1 MLRLLVSCCA
11 SLFLFTGLTPIARAG
26 EPAKPTT
33 AVPEPSAKPSDS
45 STKTSK
51 TRYADVAVE
60 TQSLGAAG
68 PVVRR
73 RVGERA
79 DVVLRRSG
87 VLPPRDGDDPVISVT
102 VEELTGDEPGY
113 VFRVEILVNGVAT
126 EKAKPTECRLCTEGE
141 LVDAIEGRLEHAVA
155 NLPTAGG
162 DVPPPRV
169 DPTPQDPIDAPMP
182 EPAPRPGMRIAGAA
196 VLGVGAAALIAGAV
210 MAARK
215 DTVKDNP
222 LELSST
228 HTPGYALIG
237 VGGAAVITGA
247 VLLIVDARR
256 RAKYKRSTTAKLR

>member
-1 MLRLLVSCCA
+1 MKLRLLACCCA
-11 SLFLFTGLTPIARAG
+11 WLFLFTGLTPIARAG

-33 AVPEPSAKPSDS
+33 AVPEPDAKPTDAPA
-45 STKTSK
+45 KGGK

-87 VLPPRDGDDPVISVT
+87 VLPPRDADDPIISVT

-126 EKAKPTECRLCTEGE
+126 EKAKPSECRLCTEGE

-155 NLPTAGG
+155 NLPSAGG

-169 DPTPQDPIDAPMP
+169 EPTPKDPIDAPA
-182 EPAPRPGMRIAGAA
+182 PARKPGPGMRIAGAT

-210 MAARK
+210 MATRPEK
-215 DTVKDNP
+215 PKPGDP
-222 LELSST
+222 LYLTST
-228 HTPGYALIG
+228 HNPGYALIG
-237 VGGAAVITGA
+237 VGGAAAITGA
-247 VLLIVDARR
+247 VLLLVDARR
-256 RAKYKRSTTAKLR
+256 RAKHKRSSPTF